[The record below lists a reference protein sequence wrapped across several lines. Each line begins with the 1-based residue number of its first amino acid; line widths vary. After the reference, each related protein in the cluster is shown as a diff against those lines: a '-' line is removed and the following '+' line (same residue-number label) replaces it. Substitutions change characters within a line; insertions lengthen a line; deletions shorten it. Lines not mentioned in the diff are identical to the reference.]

1 MMGLCHPP
9 VPAVCP
15 ALRPCAPWATVV
27 ESGLGRRVCA
37 IRPALGKRETV
48 LPLLTIPWWLR
59 TPSGKRPTAGEGGSS
74 GSRRTH
80 STGQTA
86 ARAPIRPGLVLR
98 STGPPDRNPPA
109 RPHPRRVSFS
119 LKFRSRAGG
128 RGGRAVFLAGWR
140 WPSLIEGTPTAA
152 PTAPPRPACSVRR
165 SRSRPAPRDRESA
178 RVRRATRAFSLVVFV
193 FRHARRPIRV
203 CTPREHCGGH
213 TQHGSQSDVAPAA
226 PHRRRG
232 GFVGMRPTELELDPL
247 ALAGFRGAYD

>member
-1 MMGLCHPP
+1 MQPRANPSTLSAFTTQPHSHSQVWQTAEERPGGRAGLAGDPAAVRRPRKGGSGLMGLCHPP

-119 LKFRSRAGG
+119 LKFRSRARGG
-128 RGGRAVFLAGWR
+128 RGGRA
-140 WPSLIEGTPTAA
+140 
-152 PTAPPRPACSVRR
+152 
-165 SRSRPAPRDRESA
+165 
-178 RVRRATRAFSLVVFV
+178 
-193 FRHARRPIRV
+193 
-203 CTPREHCGGH
+203 
-213 TQHGSQSDVAPAA
+213 
-226 PHRRRG
+226 G
-232 GFVGMRPTELELDPL
+232 GFPGR
-247 ALAGFRGAYD
+247 R